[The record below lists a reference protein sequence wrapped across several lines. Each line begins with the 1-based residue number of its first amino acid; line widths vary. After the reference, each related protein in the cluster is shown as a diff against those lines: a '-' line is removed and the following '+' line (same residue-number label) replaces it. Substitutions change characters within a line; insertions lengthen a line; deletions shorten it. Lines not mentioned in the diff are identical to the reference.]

1 MNMEERLMI
10 VTERMGTI
18 SDRLR
23 ELSNVMNT
31 VHLGLMGEDAE
42 QQALDCIMCFLRSVN
57 EIHELTEKA
66 LKEVNEKENI
76 KTKA

>member
-1 MNMEERLMI
+1 MNTEERLMI
-10 VTERMGTI
+10 VTERMSTL

-31 VHLGLMGEDAE
+31 VHLGLMGEDVE

-57 EIHELTEKA
+57 DLHEFTEQAIREI
-66 LKEVNEKENI
+66 N
-76 KTKA
+76 